1 MVKILSILSLILLST
16 LVLFAC
22 SSGDEAK
29 EPFVIAGIPDQNV
42 SDLTRRYS
50 GLTEYLSDELG
61 VVVEYLPTTD
71 YAATVTAFS
80 RGDVQMAW
88 FGGLTG
94 VQARLAVPGS
104 QAIAQR
110 ERDTKFHS
118 VFVFNKNVDVV
129 TLQDLKGLRF
139 AFGSE
144 SSTSGHLMPRH
155 FLSENGIDADSD
167 FDGAPMFSGSHDQ
180 TWLLVQGGAADAG
193 ALSEAVWQKAVSTGK
208 VDESKIGVFYV
219 TPPYFE
225 AAHTSPFLVTNIFP
239 VSLVNNEF
247 SSVGSDLYSDSL
259 PLLFIDVI
267 PLSCENQTELF
278 LAIDILF
285 AFIVGHFKLKISLLL
300 SSLLIPL
307 SVANQVVL
315 F

>member
-1 MVKILSILSLILLST
+1 MVKILSILSLFLLSA

-22 SSGDEAK
+22 SSGDEPK

-50 GLTEYLSDELG
+50 GLTEYLSDELE

-155 FLSENGIDADSD
+155 FLSENGIDADSH

-219 TPPYFE
+219 TPPYFDYNWTIRPDVE
-225 AAHTSPFLVTNIFP
+225 DKFGKGFIEMSTSAILGIDRA
-239 VSLVNNEF
+239 
-247 SSVGSDLYSDSL
+247 DLL
-259 PLLFIDVI
+259 
-267 PLSCENQTELF
+267 ELF
-278 LAIDILF
+278 SAKKFIASENGNYTQIEDVGRNLGIL
-285 AFIVGHFKLKISLLL
+285 K
-300 SSLLIPL
+300 
-307 SVANQVVL
+307 
-315 F
+315 

>member
-1 MVKILSILSLILLST
+1 MFVS
-16 LVLFAC
+16 
-22 SSGDEAK
+22 DEAK

-118 VFVFNKNVDVV
+118 VFVFNKNVDVL

-193 ALSEAVWQKAVSTGK
+193 GRRAGCDPSGDRRPAELPRAARGGGRAGGAAAFLLVGGRSAADTFPPKTRASTAQPAYPSHDKVRPVRQERPQQAHVPEQKAEGAHGRGRGK
-208 VDESKIGVFYV
+208 
-219 TPPYFE
+219 
-225 AAHTSPFLVTNIFP
+225 
-239 VSLVNNEF
+239 
-247 SSVGSDLYSDSL
+247 
-259 PLLFIDVI
+259 
-267 PLSCENQTELF
+267 
-278 LAIDILF
+278 
-285 AFIVGHFKLKISLLL
+285 
-300 SSLLIPL
+300 
-307 SVANQVVL
+307 
-315 F
+315 

>member
-1 MVKILSILSLILLST
+1 
-16 LVLFAC
+16 
-22 SSGDEAK
+22 
-29 EPFVIAGIPDQNV
+29 
-42 SDLTRRYS
+42 
-50 GLTEYLSDELG
+50 
-61 VVVEYLPTTD
+61 
-71 YAATVTAFS
+71 
-80 RGDVQMAW
+80 MAW

-118 VFVFNKNVDVV
+118 VFVFNKNVDVL

-219 TPPYFE
+219 TPPYFDYNWTIRPDVKINLE
-225 AAHTSPFLVTNIFP
+225 KGLLRCQLAPFW
-239 VSLVNNEF
+239 
-247 SSVGSDLYSDSL
+247 GSIEQTY
-259 PLLFIDVI
+259 
-267 PLSCENQTELF
+267 LSCFRPRNL
-278 LAIDILF
+278 
-285 AFIVGHFKLKISLLL
+285 
-300 SSLLIPL
+300 
-307 SVANQVVL
+307 
-315 F
+315 